1 MKSWQKGILF
11 WGLLFLSLS
20 VLAQGF
26 FRKVSSSGQER
37 KELESVEK
45 LVKEGRIEDAVKGFE
60 DFIKKYSESKFL
72 GDACL
77 GLGRIYFE
85 KQNYEGAIL
94 NLSKAVG
101 LLGGREDK
109 LEASWFLGKSYFQI
123 GNYGDAVKA
132 LSGLFDLT
140 RDSERQAEIS
150 LILFQS
156 YLGLEKYPEGIFWM
170 GKCYSLVGSKE
181 KEEIISLVD
190 ELIPGMSESE
200 VAQCFRV
207 DGPGEVQGRL
217 GYWLGRYYFDENRF
231 EDARAVLEDLVGRY
245 SGSSYSDDAKE
256 LLKKLERYTQVI
268 SGRIGLLLPLSGSYQ
283 QFGERALKGALLAG
297 GIFGDKAGNKL
308 EIVVKDAES
317 SPEKAVEAVKSMIL
331 DEHIIALVGPLI
343 SSNALAVAEVCE
355 RFGAPMVAL
364 SPTEELS
371 GKGYYIFRNCL
382 SKKAQVRFLLDWAM
396 GEKKLSRFAVLY
408 PNDKYGIEFAQLFNA
423 EVITRGGELVKSVYY
438 HPDDTDF
445 TGIIEEELLVN
456 PPGGVKAIKKEK
468 SKGLVDF
475 QALFIPD
482 SWDKIDLIVPQL
494 SYYEIKVQLL
504 GGSGWHSKKIFEYC
518 RPHCSALDSAVFVDL
533 YAPELGEESFEVY
546 RFFYQQA
553 YQEEPTLIDAQAY
566 EAVRLLGELIAKH
579 KINNRKQLA
588 EELYKT
594 NNWSGAL
601 GNLMVDSSGEFQHR
615 LHIFQI
621 ERGEF
626 RVIR

>member
-1 MKSWQKGILF
+1 MF
-11 WGLLFLSLS
+11 WGLIFLSLS
-20 VLAQGF
+20 VFAQGF
-26 FRKVSSSGQER
+26 FSKLSSSGRER
-37 KELESVEK
+37 DKLESIEK
-45 LVKEGRIEDAVKGFE
+45 LVKEGRIEEAVKGFE
-60 DFIKKYSESKFL
+60 EFIEKYPESKFL
-72 GDACL
+72 GNACL

-85 KQNYEGAIL
+85 KQNYEKAVFY
-94 NLSKAVG
+94 LSKAVG
-101 LLGGREDK
+101 LFVGGEDK
-109 LEASWFLGKSYFQI
+109 LEASWLLGKSYFQLK
-123 GNYGDAVKA
+123 NYEEAVKA

-140 RDSERQAEIS
+140 RDSNLQAELS

-156 YLGLEKYPEGIFWM
+156 YLGLERYSEVVFWM
-170 GKCYSLVGSKE
+170 GKCYPLVGSKE
-181 KEEIISLVD
+181 QEEIISLVD
-190 ELIPGMSESE
+190 ELIPKMSESE
-200 VAQCFRV
+200 LAQCFRV
-207 DGPGEVQGRL
+207 DGPEEIQARL

-231 EDARAVLEDLVGRY
+231 EDARVVLEDLVRRY
-245 SGSSYSDDAKE
+245 SGSSYSEEAKD

-283 QFGERALKGALLAG
+283 AFGERALKGALLAG
-297 GIFGDKAGNKL
+297 GIFGEKSGSGL
-308 EIVVKDAES
+308 ELVVKDAES
-317 SPEKAVEAVKSMIL
+317 SPEKAVDAVKSMIL

-343 SSNALAVAEVCE
+343 TSNALAVAEVCE
-355 RFGAPMVAL
+355 RFGVPMVAL

-371 GKGYYIFRNCL
+371 GRGYYIFRNCL

-396 GEKKLSRFAVLY
+396 GEKHFSKFAVLY
-408 PNDKYGIEFAQLFNA
+408 PNDKYGIEFAQLFQS
-423 EVITRGGELVKSVYY
+423 EVKARGGELVKSVYY

-456 PPGGVKAIKKEK
+456 PPGSVKPVKKEK
-468 SKGLVDF
+468 NKGLVDF
-475 QALFIPD
+475 EALFIPD
-482 SWDKIDLIVPQL
+482 SWEKIDLVVPQL

-533 YAPELGEESFEVY
+533 YGPELGEEGFEVY

-566 EAVRLLGELIAKH
+566 EAVRLVGELIGKH

-594 NNWSGAL
+594 NNWPGAL
-601 GNLMVDSSGEFQHR
+601 GSVVVDSSGEFQHR
-615 LHIFQI
+615 LHIFEI

-626 RVIR
+626 KVIR